1 MFTKILHANDGSE
14 NAFKALAAAIDVAK
28 TYRAELHMISIE
40 EISIVPEWIEEVRE
54 EKVAADRM
62 FRHVVKRAKSSA
74 ADNRIDL
81 HCHVFTGHP
90 VRSIVDFVRDNGF
103 DLLVIGATGH
113 SGLYETMIGS
123 RAERLIHLVPCPV
136 IVVK

>member
-1 MFTKILHANDGSE
+1 MFNKILHANDGSA
-14 NAFKALAAAIDVAK
+14 NAFKALAAAIDIAK

-40 EISIVPEWIEEVRE
+40 EISIVPEWIEEIRE
-54 EKVAADRM
+54 EKIAADRL
-62 FRHVVKRAKSSA
+62 FRNVVKRAKSA
-74 ADNRIDL
+74 AAEHKIDL

-90 VRSIVDFVRDNGF
+90 VRSIIDFVSDNGF

-123 RAERLIHLVPCPV
+123 RAERMIHLAPCPV